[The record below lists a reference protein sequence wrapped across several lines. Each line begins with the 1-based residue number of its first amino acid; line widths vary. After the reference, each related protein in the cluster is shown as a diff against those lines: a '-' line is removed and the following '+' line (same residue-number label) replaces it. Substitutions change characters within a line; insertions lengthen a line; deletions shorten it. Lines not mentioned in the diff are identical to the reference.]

1 MRHLWTICSGAII
14 AIPALAGAQEVDVP
28 AVAAPG
34 KLELGGFV
42 GWHRF
47 DDESTLGDLPDAQ
60 GQAHAPGDGAAVGAR
75 AAYRLG
81 NHLGVEGELALIFAD
96 DSQDDDDNFMAFG
109 YRGHVVLDFFDKNT
123 GGGRAFLL
131 AGGGAIT
138 SLGGNAD
145 GPEAAT
151 KPSLDVGFGGRVA
164 LGERYG
170 LRLQVLMSTPD
181 FSERDYEASVG
192 FYWESGASA
201 RPSPTPPPV
210 DEPKVAD
217 RDADGVTD
225 DQDAAPDE
233 PEDKD
238 GFEDQD
244 GAPDPDND
252 SDGVAD
258 ESDKAPNDAEDK
270 DGFQD
275 DDGAPDP
282 DNDGDGVAD
291 AADKAPNDAED
302 KDGFQDD
309 DGAPDPDNDGDG
321 VADAADRC
329 QGELESKNG
338 YQDGDGCPDEVP
350 QAVQKFSGTIQGINF
365 ETGKA
370 TIKKGSFKLLDKAAA
385 VLAEFPD
392 VKLEIQGHTDD
403 VGDDQKN
410 LELSQARADAVRQYL
425 VDRGVDGARL
435 KAVGYGETK
444 PADPSGTAKAR
455 GKNRRVDFVLI
466 GQ

>member
-1 MRHLWTICSGAII
+1 
-14 AIPALAGAQEVDVP
+14 
-28 AVAAPG
+28 
-34 KLELGGFV
+34 
-42 GWHRF
+42 
-47 DDESTLGDLPDAQ
+47 
-60 GQAHAPGDGAAVGAR
+60 
-75 AAYRLG
+75 
-81 NHLGVEGELALIFAD
+81 
-96 DSQDDDDNFMAFG
+96 
-109 YRGHVVLDFFDKNT
+109 
-123 GGGRAFLL
+123 
-131 AGGGAIT
+131 
-138 SLGGNAD
+138 
-145 GPEAAT
+145 
-151 KPSLDVGFGGRVA
+151 VA